1 MLWQKGYEFGNC
13 LGGCTDM
20 AESVK
25 LDCYKY
31 SLRLMAKERG
41 ASAVIHG

>member
-1 MLWQKGYEFGNC
+1 MLWQKGYELENC
-13 LGGCTDM
+13 LGGCADM
-20 AESVK
+20 AECVN

-31 SLRLMAKERG
+31 RLHLMAKERG